1 MNIRKIQETDLK
13 DLAKLYQLLCDEV
26 CDLEE
31 MTRKFHLIDQ
41 NEAYHLLGAEV
52 DGKIVGT
59 LMTVTCHDLVGTFK
73 AFMTIENVAVS
84 EVCRGKGIGR
94 ALFAEAER
102 IAKEA
107 ECSYIYLVSG
117 PTRTIAHK
125 MYAALGYTDE
135 GALGFRK
142 YV

>member
-1 MNIRKIQETDLK
+1 MKIRKIQETDLR
-13 DLAKLYQLLCDEV
+13 DLRELYKALCDEE

-31 MTRKFHLIDQ
+31 MTYRFHLINQ
-41 NEAYHLLGAEV
+41 NKAYHLLGAEV
-52 DGKIVGT
+52 EGKIVGT
-59 LMTVTCHDLVGTFK
+59 LMTITCHDLVGKYK

-84 EVCRGKGIGR
+84 EECRGKGIGK

-102 IAKEA
+102 IAKEE

-117 PTRTIAHK
+117 PTRTAAHK